1 MANASWTDI
10 NNWLDVEVK
19 ELMLNIRRLDQEPDS
34 QKWIGTVKVLHK
46 PRRML
51 EATGNSLQQVLSR
64 LKTEYVE

>member
-64 LKTEYVE
+64 LKTEYEE

>member
-19 ELMLNIRRLDQEPDS
+19 ELMLNVRRLDQEPNS

-64 LKTEYVE
+64 LKTKYEE

>member
-1 MANASWTDI
+1 MAYASWTDI

-64 LKTEYVE
+64 LKTEYEE

>member
-10 NNWLDVEVK
+10 NNWLDVEAK

-34 QKWIGTVKVLHK
+34 QKWIGTIKILHK

-64 LKTEYVE
+64 LKTEYEE